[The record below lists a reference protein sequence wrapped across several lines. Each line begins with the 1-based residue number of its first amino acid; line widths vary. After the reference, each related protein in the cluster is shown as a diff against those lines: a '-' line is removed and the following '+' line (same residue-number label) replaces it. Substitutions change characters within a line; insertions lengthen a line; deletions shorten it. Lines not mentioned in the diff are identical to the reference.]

1 MRFSSSQQ
9 NRSAISGRQDAEFE
23 QLKKERDEL
32 LARERAA
39 RAEAEAAQREVTA
52 ILESITDAFT
62 ALDREWRY
70 TYINKA
76 AGEIIH
82 AAGRDPD
89 DLLGKVVWEE
99 FPEFAGTKFQTELL
113 QAAREGEVVEFDEYY
128 PPLDAWFHLRVCPSE
143 QGVFVY
149 FEDVTERRRTEEAL
163 RETET
168 KLTGLYTS
176 DVIGV
181 AWGEEELVLEANDV
195 LLDMLGYTREDLLDG
210 GLNWNEMTPPDEREQ
225 SAQAIQEAIETGRFA
240 PFEKN
245 FIRKDGSRV
254 PTIIG
259 GHCLSTDPFRY
270 VSFILDI
277 SEQKRAEERL
287 RTSEER
293 YKALYEDN
301 PFMYFTVDTRGTVL
315 SVNRSGAEQLG
326 YTVEELVGRQ
336 VLDLFH
342 EEDKEGVSR
351 YFSTCLQDLER
362 PSSWEARKLRKD
374 GSTLWAK
381 ENVRLVRSTDGGT
394 VVLLICEDI
403 TERNQAEE
411 QVLLQAQLLEQV
423 QAAVIS
429 TDLQGTVTHWNEYA
443 EELYGWSREEALG
456 RNIVGLTIGTAKA
469 GVAEEIMDRLR
480 AGETWEGEFVV
491 RRKDG
496 STFPAHVTDSLI
508 YNAQGRA
515 VGIVGVSTDIT
526 ERKQA
531 EKERERL
538 LAREWTAR
546 AEAAVRR
553 RISRELHDRV
563 AHSIGVIHQSLEL
576 YEAFK
581 EHDPSQAGAKMQLAR
596 ETTREA
602 LELTRNL
609 SRELYDT
616 EAKGGLSAAL
626 SNLLETA
633 VPPGL
638 ESNISVEGDE
648 SLIPPHVREQLF
660 LTLREAVRNAV
671 SHSGA
676 DHLRI
681 RVEVY
686 PERVVARV
694 EDDGRGFEQAS
705 EGDRSGR
712 GIHSMRERAELVG
725 GTFRLSSTPGA
736 GTKIEASIPLD
747 GGSERRMEPLDDF
760 SNGGR

>member
-1 MRFSSSQQ
+1 MRFSSSEQ
-9 NRSAISGRQDAEFE
+9 NRAVFGRQDAEFE

-39 RAEAEAAQREVTA
+39 RTEAEAAQREVTA

-62 ALDREWRY
+62 ALDRNWRY

-76 AGEIIH
+76 AAEIIR

-99 FPEFAGTKFQTELL
+99 FPEFVGTKFQIELL
-113 QAAREGEVVEFDEYY
+113 RAVREGAVVEFDEYY
-128 PPLDAWFHLRVCPSE
+128 PPLDAWFQLRVCPS
-143 QGVFVY
+143 GRSVFVY
-149 FEDVTERRRTEEAL
+149 FENVTEHRRTEKAL
-163 RETET
+163 REIEA

-181 AWGEEELVLEANDV
+181 AWGEEELVLEANDA
-195 LLDMLGYTREDLLDG
+195 LLDMLGYSREDLLDG
-210 GLNWNEMTPPDEREQ
+210 GLNWNEMTPPEERER
-225 SAQAIQEAIETGRFA
+225 SAQAVQEAIETGRFA

-245 FIRKDGSRV
+245 FLRKDGRHVS
-254 PTIIG
+254 TIIG
-259 GHCLSTDPFRY
+259 GHCLGTDPFRY
-270 VSFILDI
+270 ISFTLDI
-277 SEQKRAEERL
+277 SEQKRVEERL

-315 SVNRSGAEQLG
+315 SVNRSGVEQLG
-326 YTVEELVGRQ
+326 YTVEELVGRS
-336 VLDLFH
+336 VLDVFH
-342 EEDKEGVSR
+342 EEDKEDVSR
-351 YFSTCLQDLER
+351 YFSACLQDLER
-362 PSSWEARKLRKD
+362 PSSWEARKIRKD

-381 ENVRLVRSTDGGT
+381 ENVRIVRSTDGSR
-394 VVLLICEDI
+394 VILLICEDV
-403 TERNQAEE
+403 TKRKQAEE

-443 EELYGWSREEALG
+443 EKLYGWSREEALG
-456 RNIVGLTIGTAKA
+456 RNIVGLTVGTAEA

-480 AGETWEGEFVV
+480 AGATWEGEFVA
-491 RRKDG
+491 RRKDA

-508 YNAQGRA
+508 YDTQGRA

-531 EKERERL
+531 EKERERF
-538 LAREWTAR
+538 LAREWTIR
-546 AEAAVRR
+546 AEAAERR

-563 AHSIGVIHQSLEL
+563 AHSMGIVHQSLEL
-576 YEAFK
+576 CEALK
-581 EHDPSQAGAKMQLAR
+581 ERDPSQARAKMQLAR

-602 LELTRNL
+602 LDLTRNL

-616 EAKGGLSAAL
+616 EAKDGLSVAL
-626 SNLLETA
+626 SNLLKTA

-638 ESNISVEGDE
+638 ECSLSVEGDE
-648 SLIPPHVREQLF
+648 SLVPPHVREQLF

-676 DHLRI
+676 GHLEI
-681 RVEVY
+681 GVEVR
-686 PERVVARV
+686 PERVVGHV
-694 EDDGRGFEQAS
+694 EDNGGGFEQAS
-705 EGDRSGR
+705 EGHGPGR
-712 GIHSMRERAELVG
+712 GIHSMRERTELVG
-725 GTFRLSSTPGA
+725 GTFGLSSTSGA

-747 GGSERRMEPLDDF
+747 GGSERRIEPLDDF
-760 SNGGR
+760 SNGGW

>member
-1 MRFSSSQQ
+1 MRFSSSEQ
-9 NRSAISGRQDAEFE
+9 NRAVFGRQDAEFE
-23 QLKKERDEL
+23 QLKKERDEF

-39 RAEAEAAQREVTA
+39 RTEAEAAQREVTA

-62 ALDREWRY
+62 ALDRNWRY

-76 AGEIIH
+76 AAEIIR

-99 FPEFAGTKFQTELL
+99 FPEFVGTKFQIELL
-113 QAAREGEVVEFDEYY
+113 RAVREGAVVEFDEYY
-128 PPLDAWFHLRVCPSE
+128 PPLDAWFQLRVCPS
-143 QGVFVY
+143 GRSVFVY
-149 FEDVTERRRTEEAL
+149 FENVTERRRTEKAL
-163 RETET
+163 REIEA

-181 AWGEEELVLEANDV
+181 AWGEEELVLEANDA
-195 LLDMLGYTREDLLDG
+195 LLDMLGYSREDLLDG
-210 GLNWNEMTPPDEREQ
+210 GLNWNEMTPPEERER
-225 SAQAIQEAIETGRFA
+225 SAQAVQEAIETGRFA

-245 FIRKDGSRV
+245 FLRKDGRHV

-259 GHCLSTDPFRY
+259 GHCLGTDPFRY
-270 VSFILDI
+270 ISFILDI
-277 SEQKRAEERL
+277 SEQKRVEERL

-315 SVNRSGAEQLG
+315 SVNRSGVEQLG
-326 YTVEELVGRQ
+326 YTVEELVGRS
-336 VLDLFH
+336 VLDVFH
-342 EEDKEGVSR
+342 EEDKEDVSR
-351 YFSTCLQDLER
+351 YFSACLQDLER
-362 PSSWEARKLRKD
+362 SSSWEARKIRKD

-381 ENVRLVRSTDGGT
+381 ENVRIVRSTNGSR
-394 VVLLICEDI
+394 VILLICEDV
-403 TERNQAEE
+403 TKRKQAEE

-429 TDLQGTVTHWNEYA
+429 TDLQGTVTYWNEYA
-443 EELYGWSREEALG
+443 EKLYGWSREEALG
-456 RNIVGLTIGTAKA
+456 RNIVGLTIGTAEA

-480 AGETWEGEFVV
+480 AGATWEGEFVAQ
-491 RRKDG
+491 RKDA

-508 YNAQGRA
+508 YDTQGRA

-531 EKERERL
+531 EKEREHF
-538 LAREWTAR
+538 LAREWTIR
-546 AEAAVRR
+546 AEAAERR

-563 AHSIGVIHQSLEL
+563 AHSMGVVHQSLEL
-576 YEAFK
+576 CEALK
-581 EHDPSQAGAKMQLAR
+581 ERDPSQARAKMQLAR

-602 LELTRNL
+602 LDLTRNL

-616 EAKGGLSAAL
+616 EVKDGLSVAL
-626 SNLLETA
+626 SNLLKTA

-638 ESNISVEGDE
+638 ECSLSVEGDE
-648 SLIPPHVREQLF
+648 TLIPPHVREQLF
-660 LTLREAVRNAV
+660 LILREAVRNAV

-676 DHLRI
+676 GHLEI
-681 RVEVY
+681 GVEVR
-686 PERVVARV
+686 PERVVGHV
-694 EDDGRGFEQAS
+694 EDNGGGFEQAS
-705 EGDRSGR
+705 EGHGPGG
-712 GIHSMRERAELVG
+712 GIHSMRERTELVG
-725 GTFRLSSTPGA
+725 GTFGLSSTSGA

-747 GGSERRMEPLDDF
+747 GGSERRIEPLDDF

>member
-1 MRFSSSQQ
+1 MRFSSSEQ
-9 NRSAISGRQDAEFE
+9 NRDAISGRQDAEFE
-23 QLKKERDEL
+23 QLKRERDEL

-39 RAEAEAAQREVTA
+39 RAEAEAARREVTA
-52 ILESITDAFT
+52 ILESITDAFI

-82 AAGRDPD
+82 AAGRYPD

-99 FPEFAGTKFQTELL
+99 FPEFASTKFQTELL
-113 QAAREGEVVEFDEYY
+113 RAAREGAVVEFDEHY
-128 PPLDAWFHLRVCPSE
+128 PPLDTWFHLRVCPSE
-143 QGVFVY
+143 RGVFVY
-149 FEDVTERRRTEEAL
+149 VEDVTERRRTKEAL
-163 RETET
+163 RETEA
-168 KLTGLYTS
+168 KLTNLYNS
-176 DVIGV
+176 GVIGV
-181 AWGEEELVLEANDV
+181 AWGEEELILEANDV

-210 GLNWNEMTPPDEREQ
+210 GLNWNEMTPPVERER
-225 SAQAIQEAIETGRFA
+225 SAQAVQEAIETGRFA

-287 RTSEER
+287 HTSEER

-326 YTVEELVGRQ
+326 YTVEELVGRPIID
-336 VLDLFH
+336 VFH

-362 PSSWEARKLRKD
+362 PSSWEARKVRKD

-403 TERNQAEE
+403 TERKQAEE

-443 EELYGWSREEALG
+443 EELYGWSREETLG
-456 RNIVGLTIGTAKA
+456 HNITELTVGPKEAE
-469 GVAEEIMDRLR
+469 VANEIMEQLR
-480 AGETWEGEFVV
+480 AGKPWEGEFEVQ
-491 RRKDG
+491 RKDG
-496 STFPAHVTDSLI
+496 STFFAQVTNSLI
-508 YNAQGRA
+508 YDAQGRV
-515 VGIVGVSTDIT
+515 VGIVGISTDIT

-531 EKERERL
+531 QKEREHF
-538 LAREWTAR
+538 LAREWTIR
-546 AEAAVRR
+546 AEAAERR

-563 AHSIGVIHQSLEL
+563 AHSMGVVHQSLEL

-581 EHDPSQAGAKMQLAR
+581 QHDPSQAEAKMQLAR

-602 LELTRNL
+602 LDLTRNL

-616 EAKGGLSAAL
+616 EAKDGLSAAL

-638 ESNISVEGDE
+638 EGNISVEGDE

-660 LTLREAVRNAV
+660 LILREAVRNAV

-676 DHLRI
+676 GHLEI
-681 RVEVY
+681 GVEVCS
-686 PERVVARV
+686 EKVVGRI

-705 EGDRSGR
+705 EGDGAGR
-712 GIHSMRERAELVG
+712 GIHSMRERTELVG
-725 GTFRLSSTPGA
+725 GTFRLYSTPGA

-747 GGSERRMEPLDDF
+747 GGLERRMEPLDDF